1 VKCPALRTGHEFSN
15 PLWATVNWVDSA
27 QGKAALAKG
36 IKFAFVIP
44 PSKKGDK
51 GLIAES
57 EWEGFESSHL
67 NSIGDGCRTNIII
80 PINSIDTDFVS
91 SPLLSSQRSLR
102 LARLVMKCLVD
113 TGAELSFISKRKA
126 EEVLKK
132 GVGAGGKGKYRV
144 TDAFQ
149 KSHLLY

>member
-1 VKCPALRTGHEFSN
+1 M
-15 PLWATVNWVDSA
+15 NWVDSA

-36 IKFAFVIP
+36 MKFAFVVP

-51 GLIAES
+51 GLMAES

-67 NSIGDGCRTNIII
+67 NSIGEGCRTNIII
-80 PINSIDTDFVS
+80 PINSIDTDFFA

-102 LARLVMKCLVD
+102 LARLVIKCLMD
-113 TGAELSFISKRKA
+113 TGTDLSFISRRKA
-126 EEVLKK
+126 DEVLKK
-132 GVGAGGKGKYRV
+132 GVGAMGKGKYRV

-149 KSHLLY
+149 K